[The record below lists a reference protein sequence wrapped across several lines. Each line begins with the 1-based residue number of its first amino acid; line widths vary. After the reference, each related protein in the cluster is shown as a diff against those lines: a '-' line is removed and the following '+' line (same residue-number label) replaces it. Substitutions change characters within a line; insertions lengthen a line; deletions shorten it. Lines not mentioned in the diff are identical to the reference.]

1 MKTLNILFLILIS
14 NLGLAQIKV
23 LNNPTTEVR
32 GLIGSIENPSVKLN
46 FKTEN
51 GIDTLYILTYRN
63 QKYQSII
70 DYSGIAFNS
79 NKTKLNDVYDLFMSV
94 YKAENINNKNY
105 RVIFELEGKKIAISS
120 RDGNVWLYTT
130 EGYVTLTKDDINKI
144 FNKN

>member
-23 LNNPTTEVR
+23 LNNPTAEVR

-63 QKYQSII
+63 QKYQSIV

-105 RVIFELEGKKIAISS
+105 RVIFELEGKKIAISN
-120 RDGNVWLYTT
+120 RDGNIWLYTT